1 VGLKA
6 VYAFAAITGIVLALC
21 FGISTLGFTVSDPSI
36 GLVKIVRYGFP
47 ASWLRAVIP
56 MLPPGPPQYL
66 VLWPEL
72 LVDVSFWLAVSLAL
86 ALLTMRAA
94 KREAP
99 ATASLSSKLLL
110 VVLVAYP
117 TRVLACAIHEFLGHG
132 LWAWVF
138 GAYHVQVYVSWLGF
152 GWCRAQGMNDAYL
165 ARVLFSAGGL
175 LNTFLIGAVILAFLY
190 LAPHRGGFYLR
201 FSLFWM
207 GFWAAINQAS
217 YLLLGGVT
225 GYGDPGALSALT
237 GVSLAVFV
245 ALGVGLFLAV
255 YVAVSVLF
263 LSEVTRLFPEYRAKT
278 LLFAFWLSIPF
289 QVVLFTVSPQHAV
302 STSTFVL
309 LLVTSTLPSLLAPR
323 LFPLFHHLSIRAQPA
338 PT

>member
-1 VGLKA
+1 LKA
-6 VYAFAAITGIVLALC
+6 VSAFAAITGIVLALC
-21 FGISTLGFTVSDPSI
+21 FSLSTLGFTVLDPSI

-56 MLPPGPPQYL
+56 MVPPGPPQYL

-86 ALLTMRAA
+86 ALLAMTAA

-99 ATASLSSKLLL
+99 ATASLPSKLLL

-117 TRVLACAIHEFLGHG
+117 MRVLACAIHELLGHG

-152 GWCRAQGMNDAYL
+152 GWCRAQGMSDAYL

-175 LNTFLIGAVILAFLY
+175 LNTFLIGAVVLAFLY
-190 LAPHRGGFYLR
+190 RVPNRGGFYLR
-201 FSLFWM
+201 FSLFWL

-217 YLLLGGVT
+217 YLLLGGLT

-237 GVSLAVFV
+237 GVPLAVFA
-245 ALGVGLFLAV
+245 ALGVGLFLIV
-255 YVAVSVLF
+255 YVAVSVVF
-263 LSEVTRLFPEYRAKT
+263 LSEVAGLFPEYRAKM
-278 LLFAFWLSIPF
+278 LLFAFWLSIPI
-289 QVVLFTVSPQHAV
+289 QVVLFAVSPQHDV
-302 STSTFVL
+302 SAGTFFLLLLTST
-309 LLVTSTLPSLLAPR
+309 TPSLLSPR
-323 LFPLFHHLSIRAQPA
+323 LFPMFDRFRMHIQPE
-338 PT
+338 PE